1 MLLINSF
8 ESKILYNSPMAIEHL
23 GARGDD
29 PWKHTFTRLVSSPQT
44 SQRGFPSRFEITV
57 TFFPKPLILVII
69 FTPKKQNKIP
79 KYSMKHPFD
88 HPSGGHLTPKKGYL
102 KHSKKV
108 TGKNLGIHF
117 WLHIHPSLPEA
128 SGIGTWQNGS
138 YAFIGSKVRGHILIE
153 WSIHVQLGSFR

>member
-88 HPSGGHLTPKKGYL
+88 HPSGGHLTPKKGVL
-102 KHSKKV
+102 KTLKKGHWEEPGDTFLAAYPSIAAWGFRNRHLAEWFLCFHWFEGAGAYPYWV
-108 TGKNLGIHF
+108 IHTCSA
-117 WLHIHPSLPEA
+117 W
-128 SGIGTWQNGS
+128 
-138 YAFIGSKVRGHILIE
+138 
-153 WSIHVQLGSFR
+153 